1 MGIKEV
7 ISAPQSPWQNLFGL
21 FLPIPR
27 YGQICFYTHE
37 QRLSPKVKQAAKK
50 CDTLL
55 STDKV
60 MPSRLARKTFVLF
73 AIGEWVVYGIIIK
86 STTY

>member
-1 MGIKEV
+1 MFQKPWFLVHNDGLEIGSIKKGRHLQGCLPFKFLFFE
-7 ISAPQSPWQNLFGL
+7 ISKNRADVQ
-21 FLPIPR
+21 
-27 YGQICFYTHE
+27 
-37 QRLSPKVKQAAKK
+37 

-60 MPSRLARKTFVLF
+60 MPSMLARKTFVLF
-73 AIGEWVVYGIIIK
+73 AIDEWVVYGIVIK

>member
-1 MGIKEV
+1 MLTV
-7 ISAPQSPWQNLFGL
+7 QSLLGL
-21 FLPIPR
+21 FRHPGERLR
-27 YGQICFYTHE
+27 QICFYTNE

-60 MPSRLARKTFVLF
+60 MPSMLARKTFVLF
-73 AIGEWVVYGIIIK
+73 AIGEWVVYGIVIK